1 MRQRNRL
8 RGKRAMKMPV
18 HKQELF
24 YQADQDYIDS
34 ARRSMLQL
42 LQTQK
47 YVTIDDVYKH
57 YAPPEYINRNTI
69 MRRIFMHPDFRRVAS
84 RPTKRT
90 GAQGRYVGVYEL
102 AQAAQIHRALLESDC
117 A

>member
-1 MRQRNRL
+1 
-8 RGKRAMKMPV
+8 MKIPV

-102 AQAAQIHRALLESDC
+102 AQVVQLRMMREEAESD
-117 A
+117 